1 MGFDTVLL
9 PYQRE
14 FVKGV
19 KEHKFSIWNAS
30 RQIGKS
36 FAVSLL
42 AVDRALE
49 KPRSTIMVVSASERQ
64 AVELLTKVKLHVEF
78 LKRLGKKLNVDVFED
93 VKTNVHRVEF
103 PNGSRIISVP
113 ANPDTVRGFTS
124 DLLILDE
131 FAFVQQDEE
140 LWKAVFPMITR
151 KKDSK
156 LVITSTPK
164 GKSNMFY
171 KLWTEAKKDPL
182 WYKQTTTIYDAVEK
196 GLDIDV
202 EALRKGI
209 KNEDAWRQEYLCQFI
224 DEAGAFLPYELIQSC
239 EVPPDEILVS
249 DLRELRGDIFVGVDV
264 GRRKDLTVISVLE
277 KVGTVL
283 FLRKI
288 EILKKLPFSKQ
299 FEILDHI
306 TAYARRVA
314 IDETGIGM
322 QLAEELLSKWGEL
335 KVIPVYFS
343 GKVKEEIAT
352 KLKSKFE
359 DRLIQIPAD
368 KNLRED
374 LHSVERT
381 VTPAGNIKLEAKRSE
396 TGHADRFWSLA
407 LAVHASSLE
416 EEKIVAPPVFISG
429 NLKENRRSRWE
440 YWRKS
445 NSYLA

>member
-64 AVELLTKVKLHVEF
+64 AVELLTKVKLHVEV

-171 KLWTEAKKDPL
+171 KLWTEAEKDPL

-202 EALRKGI
+202 EALKRGI

-224 DEAGAFLPYELIQSC
+224 DETGAFLPYELIQSC
-239 EVPPDEILVS
+239 EVPPDEILAS

-322 QLAEELLSKWGEL
+322 QLAEELQ
-335 KVIPVYFS
+335 VIPVYFS

-416 EEKIVAPPVFISG
+416 EEKVVAPPVFISG

-440 YWRKS
+440 FWRRS

>member
-1 MGFDTVLL
+1 M
-9 PYQRE
+9 
-14 FVKGV
+14 
-19 KEHKFSIWNAS
+19 
-30 RQIGKS
+30 
-36 FAVSLL
+36 
-42 AVDRALE
+42 
-49 KPRSTIMVVSASERQ
+49 
-64 AVELLTKVKLHVEF
+64 
-78 LKRLGKKLNVDVFED
+78 
-93 VKTNVHRVEF
+93 
-103 PNGSRIISVP
+103 
-113 ANPDTVRGFTS
+113 
-124 DLLILDE
+124 
-131 FAFVQQDEE
+131 
-140 LWKAVFPMITR
+140 
-151 KKDSK
+151 
-156 LVITSTPK
+156 
-164 GKSNMFY
+164 
-171 KLWTEAKKDPL
+171 
-182 WYKQTTTIYDAVEK
+182 
-196 GLDIDV
+196 
-202 EALRKGI
+202 
-209 KNEDAWRQEYLCQFI
+209 
-224 DEAGAFLPYELIQSC
+224 
-239 EVPPDEILVS
+239 
-249 DLRELRGDIFVGVDV
+249 RELRGDIFVGVDV